1 MKSVFVIWQDVEKRM
16 WHPVA
21 KLTLVSDGGY
31 KLNYTKGAEHS
42 RFIPFPRMTDMSKTY
57 YSNELFPFFK
67 NRILSERRPE
77 FFSML
82 DWSDLSLDNYSPLSL
97 LAISGG
103 ERKTDSFRI
112 VSVPENNRGY
122 YRIRFFVSAIR
133 YLSEEDKENLFNIS
147 RGDVLNFVFE
157 DNNPNDQDAILLTD
171 PSGNYKVG
179 YYPRYLSRDFR
190 KLKSSCQKPSVFE
203 VKVVKVND
211 SAPEQYRLLCE
222 FTSDWPD
229 GFLPFKS
236 LEYFDYY

>member
-1 MKSVFVIWQDVEKRM
+1 MKSVFVIWQDLEERM

-21 KLTLVSDGGY
+21 KLTQMDDNNY
-31 KLNYTKGAEHS
+31 KLNYTKGADHK
-42 RFIPFPRMTDMSKTY
+42 RFVPFPRMTDMSKSY
-57 YSNELFPFFK
+57 YSSVLFPFFK

-77 FFSML
+77 FYSML
-82 DWSDLSLDNYSPLSL
+82 DWSDLSMDNYNPLSL

-112 VSVPENNRGY
+112 VSIPENMDGY
-122 YRIRFFVSAIR
+122 YKIRFFVSAIR
-133 YLSEEDKENLFNIS
+133 YLSEKDKENLSSINS
-147 RGDVLNFVFE
+147 GDRLGFVF
-157 DNNPNDQDAILLTD
+157 DDKNSNDQDAIVLTD
-171 PSGNYKVG
+171 FSHSHNVG

-190 KLKSSCQKPSVFE
+190 KLNSTCHNPSIFE
-203 VKVVKVND
+203 IKVVKVNE

-222 FTSDWPD
+222 FTSDWPE